1 MTWNTRTMKKRN
13 TNKNVLKATPRSVII
28 SLRKIT
34 GLGVQQLK
42 TFWHNYQ
49 WVLALVAL
57 LYGIFLFY
65 YNSTQATPAKIE
77 LLERQFV
84 EHKLDS
90 ERRISKIESDYSE
103 VKISLAEIKAM
114 VGMSLQDLGYMKNY
128 ITGEAHHK

>member
-1 MTWNTRTMKKRN
+1 MQGIKK
-13 TNKNVLKATPRSVII
+13 
-28 SLRKIT
+28 
-34 GLGVQQLK
+34 
-42 TFWHNYQ
+42 FWKDYQ

-65 YNSTQATPAKIE
+65 YNSTQATPAKIAS
-77 LLERQFV
+77 LERQFT
-84 EHKLDS
+84 EHKADS

-114 VGMSLQDLGYMKNY
+114 VSMSLQDLGYMKNY

>member
-1 MTWNTRTMKKRN
+1 MQG
-13 TNKNVLKATPRSVII
+13 LK
-28 SLRKIT
+28 
-34 GLGVQQLK
+34 Q
-42 TFWHNYQ
+42 FWHNYQ

-65 YNSTQATPAKIE
+65 YNSTQATPSKIRA
-77 LLERQFV
+77 LEERFV

>member
-1 MTWNTRTMKKRN
+1 MQG
-13 TNKNVLKATPRSVII
+13 LK
-28 SLRKIT
+28 
-34 GLGVQQLK
+34 Q
-42 TFWHNYQ
+42 FWRNYQ

-65 YNSTQATPAKIE
+65 YNSTQATPAKIRA
-77 LLERQFV
+77 LEERFV

>member
-1 MTWNTRTMKKRN
+1 MQGLKRFWSN
-13 TNKNVLKATPRSVII
+13 WQWIL
-28 SLRKIT
+28 SL
-34 GLGVQQLK
+34 
-42 TFWHNYQ
+42 F
-49 WVLALVAL
+49 AL

-65 YNSTQATPAKIE
+65 YNSTQATPAKIRA
-77 LLERQFV
+77 LEERFV

>member
-1 MTWNTRTMKKRN
+1 MQG
-13 TNKNVLKATPRSVII
+13 LK
-28 SLRKIT
+28 
-34 GLGVQQLK
+34 Q
-42 TFWHNYQ
+42 FWHNYQ

-65 YNSTQATPAKIE
+65 YNSTQATPAKIRA
-77 LLERQFV
+77 LEERFV

>member
-1 MTWNTRTMKKRN
+1 MQG
-13 TNKNVLKATPRSVII
+13 LKH
-28 SLRKIT
+28 
-34 GLGVQQLK
+34 
-42 TFWHNYQ
+42 FWQNYQ

-65 YNSTQATPAKIE
+65 YNSTQATPAKIRA
-77 LLERQFV
+77 LEERFV

-90 ERRISKIESDYSE
+90 DRRISKIESDYSE